1 MLRALDRWAA
11 WLLLGAGGVLTA
23 VSALFSAGS
32 SGGRLTWI
40 GIAALVLSALIVA
53 GALVGLPRP
62 ELSREA
68 LVALGFLVAFVAWN
82 GISVL
87 WSIQA
92 DRSWAYLNRGLV
104 YVALAVLGLWLGPW
118 LREWAYVLAGALALP
133 LGWALLGKAIP
144 TLGSSGRIARL
155 SSPIGYWN
163 ALGLLFA
170 MALPL
175 AIWLAARR
183 EHRHWLRAA
192 GVVYIYALVVGLLLT
207 YSRGGVLAAGT
218 AIVLWL
224 VLGRPR
230 VESAAAL
237 LLGGGAGL
245 GVAAWAFTRPGLTT
259 DRAEHSLRVHDGAWF
274 GVVFV
279 LAAIAVGALAYLGSL
294 MEERRPL
301 TAGRRRLL
309 GHISLGVLCAGVAVG
324 VVVLSVE
331 AKPEGWFKEFTSQP
345 TNTSLQSG
353 PQHLANASS
362 SSRWLWWKEAWRAW
376 ERQPWRGTG
385 AGSFELTHRLLRTN
399 DIVVTEPHNVP
410 LQFLTETGLVGFF
423 LALVSVGAAAVGVV
437 RRLGGRDPAA
447 VALAV
452 LASAYVLH
460 SLVDFD
466 WDFVAVTAPFLLS
479 VGALLG
485 GPGVVR
491 DEPRLVWSPV
501 PAAVA
506 IAVALS
512 LLTPWFAERSTD
524 SARTAIA
531 EGRPLRAYRDAR
543 DARSLDPLALDPLFV
558 QAAALEQLGDI
569 DGARRR
575 YADAVRLQPLN
586 WRTWYELGSFE
597 VDQRAWDRAI
607 PPLERSVQ
615 LDPLNT
621 IPSGLLQQ
629 AKDAA
634 G

>member
-11 WLLLGAGGVLTA
+11 WLLLGAGGVLA
-23 VSALFSAGS
+23 AISALFSAGS

-40 GIAALVLSALIVA
+40 GIAALVISALIVA

-68 LVALGFLVAFVAWN
+68 LVALGFLLAFVAWN

-87 WSIQA
+87 WSIEA

-104 YVALAVLGLWLGPW
+104 YVALAVIGLWLGPW
-118 LREWAYVLAGALALP
+118 LRQWAYVLAGVLALP

-144 TLGSSGRIARL
+144 ALGGSGRIARL
-155 SSPIGYWN
+155 SAPIGYWN

-183 EHRHWLRAA
+183 EHRHWLRTA

-207 YSRGGVLAAGT
+207 YSRGGVLAANV
-218 AIVLWL
+218 AIALWL
-224 VLGRPR
+224 VFGRPR

-237 LLGGGAGL
+237 LLGGGAGI

-259 DRAEHSLRVHDGAWF
+259 DGAEHSLRVHDGAWF
-274 GVVFV
+274 AAVFV
-279 LAAIAVGALAYLGSL
+279 LAGIAVGALAYLGSL
-294 MEERRPL
+294 SEERRPL
-301 TAGRRRLL
+301 TAARRRLF
-309 GHISLGVLCAGVAVG
+309 GQVALGVLCVGAAVC
-324 VVVLSVE
+324 VVVLAVE
-331 AKPEGWFKEFTSQP
+331 SKPEGWFKDFTAQP
-345 TNTSLQSG
+345 TNPSQQGG
-353 PQHLANASS
+353 PQHLVSASS

-385 AGSFELTHRLLRTN
+385 AGSFELTHRMLRTN
-399 DIVVTEPHNVP
+399 NIVVTEPHNVP
-410 LQFLTETGLVGFF
+410 LQFLTETGLAGFF
-423 LALVSVGAAAVGVV
+423 FALMA
-437 RRLGGRDPAA
+437 
-447 VALAV
+447 
-452 LASAYVLH
+452 
-460 SLVDFD
+460 
-466 WDFVAVTAPFLLS
+466 

-485 GPGVVR
+485 GPEVIR
-491 DEPRLVWSPV
+491 DEPRLVWSPL
-501 PAAVA
+501 PAAAA

-512 LLTPWFAERSTD
+512 LLTPWFAERDTD

-531 EGRPLRAYRDAR
+531 EGRPVRAYREAGN
-543 DARSLDPLALDPLFV
+543 ARSLDPLALDPLFV

-569 DGARRR
+569 QGARRR

-597 VDQRAWDRAI
+597 ADQRAWDRAI
-607 PPLERSVQ
+607 PPLERAVE
-615 LDPLNT
+615 LDPLNA
-621 IPSGLLQQ
+621 IPSGLLNQ
-629 AKDAA
+629 AKAAA